1 MTTVTKKP
9 PVAVVLSL
17 FFSGIFLSVES
28 VRLMLNCRWKTEEA
42 GFFIALCAVEITA
55 GFIFV
60 SANKRKMM
68 DFLYLSG
75 ALLLTLHAGIINTT
89 LDWVINF
96 ALAGSVIALLVRN
109 KKVNSYLLFA
119 AAFVSGLIWS
129 VALPG
134 CVLLFSCIFALF
146 LSGTLIA
153 SASGLRHIRWIFLPL
168 LLIQF
173 FLFPF
178 GKSKEKILRDYR
190 DIHDIAVSTL
200 PASLLTENEEK
211 NLSVL
216 QVSREKR
223 LAEAAP
229 WKILP
234 GIGSVTTCIPGT
246 FPPIGTT
253 LDSFE
258 KPFDIVSVEVLPEWS
273 ENATQTMIEKLS
285 KMVAPGHGIMLFP
298 RSVLKFMP
306 QNKNFI
312 TVPGSEERRLAAV
325 EFSADDVTCEKLE
338 KRLDKRL
345 EYLNNKDFMTPGV
358 FSALFNKNP
367 EKVTFSFP
375 KIIVK
380 EHSLFFWITLGVV
393 WLLFRITFS
402 RKENLSSFLSEADN
416 KCSATL
422 IILTGFFIFSENR
435 IYACFPEYFFLF
447 CIVFALPFFGKKG
460 KLEKVMLLASII
472 LPWLFTDPEPGVFL
486 QIIIFLT
493 VLVSCMSSGMT
504 TAKIMSE
511 TKSNRKRTIFASLT
525 GIFLGG
531 LLFHFFFIPGNPIP
545 LLCISSILRTTNLLR
560 E

>member
-1 MTTVTKKP
+1 MTSVHKKP
-9 PVAVVLSL
+9 PLAVVLSL
-17 FFSGIFLSVES
+17 FLTGIFLSVES
-28 VRLMLNCRWKTEEA
+28 VRLMLNCRWKSEET
-42 GFFIALCAVEITA
+42 GFFIALCAIEITA

-96 ALAGSVIALLVRN
+96 ALAGSSLAFLARN

-119 AAFVSGLIWS
+119 AAFVCGLILT

-134 CVLLFSCIFALF
+134 YALLFSCVSALL

-173 FLFPF
+173 FLFPS
-178 GKSKEKILRDYR
+178 GKSKEKILHDYR

-200 PASLLTENEEK
+200 PASLLTENEDK

-216 QVSREKR
+216 QITREKR
-223 LAEAAP
+223 LAEVAP

-234 GIGSVTTCIPGT
+234 GIGSITTCITGT

-253 LDSFE
+253 FDSFE
-258 KPFDIVSVEVLPEWS
+258 KPFDIISVEVLPEWS
-273 ENATQTMIEKLS
+273 GDAIQNMLEKLS
-285 KMVAPGHGIMLFP
+285 KMVAPGHGIMIFP
-298 RSVLKFMP
+298 HSVLKFMP

-312 TVPGSEERRLAAV
+312 TVPGSEKRRLAAV
-325 EFSADDVTCEKLE
+325 EFSAGDVTCGKLE
-338 KRLDKRL
+338 KRLDERL
-345 EYLNNKDFMTPGV
+345 EYLNNKDFITPGV
-358 FSALFNKNP
+358 FSALFSANP
-367 EKVTFSFP
+367 EKVTFP
-375 KIIVK
+375 PRKTVDK
-380 EHSLFFWITLGVV
+380 EHSIFFWITIGLA
-393 WLLFRITFS
+393 WLLFRITSS
-402 RKENLSSFLSEADN
+402 RKENLSCFLAETDN

-422 IILTGFFIFSENR
+422 IALTGFFIFSENR
-435 IYACFPEYFFLF
+435 IYAPFPEYFFLF

-472 LPWLFTDPEPGVFL
+472 LPWLFTDPEPGMFL
-486 QIIIFLT
+486 QIVIFAA

-511 TKSNRKRTIFASLT
+511 INSNRKSTVFASLT

-531 LLFHFFFIPGNPIP
+531 LIFHCFFVPGNPIP
-545 LLCISSILRTTNLLR
+545 LLCIASILRTGNLLR

>member
-1 MTTVTKKP
+1 M
-9 PVAVVLSL
+9 VLSL

-28 VRLMLNCRWKTEEA
+28 VRLMLDCRWKSEEA
-42 GFFIALCAVEITA
+42 GFFIALCAVEIIA

-96 ALAGSVIALLVRN
+96 VLAGSILAFLARN
-109 KKVNSYLLFA
+109 KKINSYLLFA
-119 AAFVSGLIWS
+119 AAFVSGLIPAF
-129 VALPG
+129 VLPG
-134 CVLLFSCIFALF
+134 YTLLFSCVSALL
-146 LSGTLIA
+146 LSGTLIV
-153 SASGLRHIRWIFLPL
+153 SAAGLRYIRWIFLPL

-173 FLFPF
+173 FLFPA
-178 GKSKEKILRDYR
+178 GKNKEKILRDYR

-200 PASLLTENEEK
+200 PASLLTENDGK

-216 QVSREKR
+216 QITREKR

-234 GIGSVTTCIPGT
+234 GIGRLTTCIPGT

-258 KPFDIVSVEVLPEWS
+258 KPFDIISVEVLPEWS
-273 ENATQTMIEKLS
+273 GNAIQNMLEKLS
-285 KMVAPGHGIMLFP
+285 KMVAPGHGIMIFP
-298 RSVLKFMP
+298 HSVLKFMP
-306 QNKNFI
+306 KNKNFI
-312 TVPGSEERRLAAV
+312 TVPGTEKRRLAAV
-325 EFSADDVTCEKLE
+325 EFSAGDVTCENLE
-338 KRLDKRL
+338 KRLAERL

-358 FSALFNKNP
+358 FPALFSTDP
-367 EKVTFSFP
+367 EKVTSPFRQTAA
-375 KIIVK
+375 K

-393 WLLFRITFS
+393 WLFFRITSS
-402 RKENLSSFLSEADN
+402 RHENLSSFFSETDN

-422 IILTGFFIFSENR
+422 IALTGFFIFSENR
-435 IYACFPEYFFLF
+435 IYACFPEYFFLI
-447 CIVFALPFFGKKG
+447 CLVFTLPFFGKKG

-472 LPWLFTDPEPGVFL
+472 LPWLFTDPEPGMFL
-486 QIIIFLT
+486 QIIIFT
-493 VLVSCMSSGMT
+493 AVLVSCMSSGMT

-511 TKSNRKRTIFASLT
+511 INSDRKRTVFASLA

-531 LLFHFFFIPGNPIP
+531 LLFHFFFIPGNPVP
-545 LLCISSILRTTNLLR
+545 LLCIASILRTGNLLR

>member
-1 MTTVTKKP
+1 MTTVQKKP
-9 PVAVVLSL
+9 PFTVVLSL
-17 FFSGIFLSVES
+17 FLTGIFLSVES
-28 VRLMLNCRWKTEEA
+28 FRFMQDCRWKSEEA
-42 GFFIALCAVEITA
+42 GFFIALCAVEIIS

-75 ALLLTLHAGIINTT
+75 ALLLTLHAGVINTP
-89 LDWVINF
+89 LDWIINF
-96 ALAGSVIALLVRN
+96 ALAGSVLAFLVRN
-109 KKVNSYLLFA
+109 KKVNSYLFFA
-119 AAFVSGLIWS
+119 AAFFSGLVLTLI
-129 VALPG
+129 LPG
-134 CVLLFSCIFALF
+134 YVPLFSCASALL

-153 SASGLRHIRWIFLPL
+153 SATGLRYIRWIFLPL

-173 FLFPF
+173 ILFPF
-178 GKSKEKILRDYR
+178 GKNKGKLLRDYR

-216 QVSREKR
+216 QITREKR
-223 LAEAAP
+223 LADTAP

-246 FPPIGTT
+246 FPPIGMT
-253 LDSFE
+253 LDSLE
-258 KPFDIVSVEVLPEWS
+258 NTFDIVSVEILPEWS
-273 ENATQTMIEKLS
+273 ESAIRNMLEKLS
-285 KMVAPGHGIMLFP
+285 KMVAPGHGIMIFP
-298 RSVLKFMP
+298 RSVLKLMP

-312 TVPGSEERRLAAV
+312 TVPGSEKRRLAAV
-325 EFSADDVTCEKLE
+325 EFSSNDVTCENLE

-345 EYLNNKDFMTPGV
+345 EYLGNKDFMTPGV
-358 FSALFNKNP
+358 FPALFNSNP
-367 EKVTFSFP
+367 EKVTVSFP
-375 KIIVK
+375 VTAAK

-393 WLLFRITFS
+393 WLLFRVTAS

-422 IILTGFFIFSENR
+422 IALTGFFIFSENR
-435 IYACFPEYFFLF
+435 IYACFPECFFLF

-472 LPWLFTDPEPGVFL
+472 LPWLFTDPEPGMFL
-486 QIIIFLT
+486 QIVIFAATLI
-493 VLVSCMSSGMT
+493 SCMSSGMT

-511 TKSNRKRTIFASLT
+511 INSDRKQTVFASLS

-531 LLFHFFFIPGNPIP
+531 LLFHFFFIPGNPVP
-545 LLCISSILRTTNLLR
+545 LLGIASILRTGNLLR